1 MPITVAS
8 LDKDLSLAIYS
19 SRGYTSDGRV
29 KPDVAAIGSN
39 IMAPNQGT
47 GTGYTSK
54 SGTSMATPLMAG
66 IVALTLDATPDLT
79 PAEVKD
85 TLVAGATV
93 LAVGTSS
100 VVGGN
105 QVMDKV
111 NKGPEKRRDATVERV
126 MAELAP
132 YIDQRIQQLVPT
144 QTGAV
149 VPTTKAPQIDYRQN
163 VPQRQ

>member
-1 MPITVAS
+1 ME
-8 LDKDLSLAIYS
+8 L
-19 SRGYTSDGRV
+19 
-29 KPDVAAIGSN
+29 
-39 IMAPNQGT
+39 
-47 GTGYTSK
+47 
-54 SGTSMATPLMAG
+54 
-66 IVALTLDATPDLT
+66 
-79 PAEVKD
+79 KD
-85 TLVAGATV
+85 TLVTGATV

-144 QTGAV
+144 TTGPV
-149 VPTTKAPQIDYRQN
+149 VPQKTEPQVDYRKAT
-163 VPQRQ
+163 PER

>member
-1 MPITVAS
+1 M
-8 LDKDLSLAIYS
+8 LSGLYQ
-19 SRGYTSDGRV
+19 GR
-29 KPDVAAIGSN
+29 N
-39 IMAPNQGT
+39 TRNME
-47 GTGYTSK
+47 
-54 SGTSMATPLMAG
+54 L
-66 IVALTLDATPDLT
+66 
-79 PAEVKD
+79 KD
-85 TLVAGATV
+85 TLVTGATV

-111 NKGPEKRRDATVERV
+111 NKGPERRRDATVERV
-126 MAELAP
+126 MMELQP

-149 VPTTKAPQIDYRQN
+149 VPTTKAPQIDYRNN

>member
-1 MPITVAS
+1 MEI
-8 LDKDLSLAIYS
+8 
-19 SRGYTSDGRV
+19 
-29 KPDVAAIGSN
+29 
-39 IMAPNQGT
+39 
-47 GTGYTSK
+47 
-54 SGTSMATPLMAG
+54 
-66 IVALTLDATPDLT
+66 
-79 PAEVKD
+79 KD

-93 LAVGTSS
+93 LAVGTSG

-149 VPTTKAPQIDYRQN
+149 VPTTKAPQIHYRNN
-163 VPQRQ
+163 VPQR

>member
-1 MPITVAS
+1 MEI
-8 LDKDLSLAIYS
+8 
-19 SRGYTSDGRV
+19 
-29 KPDVAAIGSN
+29 
-39 IMAPNQGT
+39 
-47 GTGYTSK
+47 
-54 SGTSMATPLMAG
+54 
-66 IVALTLDATPDLT
+66 
-79 PAEVKD
+79 KD
-85 TLVAGATV
+85 TLVAGGAV

-144 QTGAV
+144 KTGPV
-149 VPTTKAPQIDYRQN
+149 VPTTQQAPQIDYRTQT
-163 VPQRQ
+163 PTR

>member
-1 MPITVAS
+1 MEI
-8 LDKDLSLAIYS
+8 
-19 SRGYTSDGRV
+19 
-29 KPDVAAIGSN
+29 
-39 IMAPNQGT
+39 
-47 GTGYTSK
+47 
-54 SGTSMATPLMAG
+54 
-66 IVALTLDATPDLT
+66 
-79 PAEVKD
+79 KD

-132 YIDQRIQQLVPT
+132 YIDERIQKLVPT
-144 QTGAV
+144 KTGPV
-149 VPTTKAPQIDYRQN
+149 VPTTKDPQVDYRQAT
-163 VPQRQ
+163 PQR

>member
-1 MPITVAS
+1 MLNGPYLRRNT
-8 LDKDLSLAIYS
+8 KDMEI
-19 SRGYTSDGRV
+19 
-29 KPDVAAIGSN
+29 
-39 IMAPNQGT
+39 
-47 GTGYTSK
+47 
-54 SGTSMATPLMAG
+54 
-66 IVALTLDATPDLT
+66 
-79 PAEVKD
+79 KD
-85 TLVAGATV
+85 TLVAGGAV

-100 VVGGN
+100 FVGGN

-149 VPTTKAPQIDYRQN
+149 VPTTQAPEIDYRQN
-163 VPQRQ
+163 VPQR

>member
-1 MPITVAS
+1 MEI
-8 LDKDLSLAIYS
+8 
-19 SRGYTSDGRV
+19 
-29 KPDVAAIGSN
+29 
-39 IMAPNQGT
+39 
-47 GTGYTSK
+47 
-54 SGTSMATPLMAG
+54 
-66 IVALTLDATPDLT
+66 
-79 PAEVKD
+79 KD

-93 LAVGTSS
+93 LAVGTSG

-111 NKGPEKRRDATVERV
+111 NKGPEKRRAATVERV

>member
-1 MPITVAS
+1 MEI
-8 LDKDLSLAIYS
+8 
-19 SRGYTSDGRV
+19 
-29 KPDVAAIGSN
+29 
-39 IMAPNQGT
+39 
-47 GTGYTSK
+47 
-54 SGTSMATPLMAG
+54 
-66 IVALTLDATPDLT
+66 
-79 PAEVKD
+79 KD

-144 QTGAV
+144 TTGPV
-149 VPTTKAPQIDYRQN
+149 VPTTKEPQVDYRETT
-163 VPQRQ
+163 PQR

>member
-1 MPITVAS
+1 MEI
-8 LDKDLSLAIYS
+8 
-19 SRGYTSDGRV
+19 
-29 KPDVAAIGSN
+29 
-39 IMAPNQGT
+39 
-47 GTGYTSK
+47 
-54 SGTSMATPLMAG
+54 
-66 IVALTLDATPDLT
+66 
-79 PAEVKD
+79 KD

-144 QTGAV
+144 KTGPV
-149 VPTTKAPQIDYRQN
+149 VSTTKEPQLDYRNN
-163 VPQRQ
+163 VPQR